1 MPVSGQRSDVR
12 SCCGHISFGRGPGR
26 RGVSKLAI
34 NREVA
39 NGRHLVMFKKAG
51 DQPLAWNFRQSL
63 SMLTNAVREFCLR
76 YESAIPPLQNPPAQ
90 VAAALD
96 TPVDR
101 AFAGPIARTA
111 LVPQYGESFAD
122 AYGPV
127 MAGVQSPVGGS
138 GSVDGIAS
146 SMQSMLKSA
155 FS

>member
-1 MPVSGQRSDVR
+1 
-12 SCCGHISFGRGPGR
+12 
-26 RGVSKLAI
+26 
-34 NREVA
+34 
-39 NGRHLVMFKKAG
+39 
-51 DQPLAWNFRQSL
+51 
-63 SMLTNAVREFCLR
+63 
-76 YESAIPPLQNPPAQ
+76 
-90 VAAALD
+90 
-96 TPVDR
+96 VDR